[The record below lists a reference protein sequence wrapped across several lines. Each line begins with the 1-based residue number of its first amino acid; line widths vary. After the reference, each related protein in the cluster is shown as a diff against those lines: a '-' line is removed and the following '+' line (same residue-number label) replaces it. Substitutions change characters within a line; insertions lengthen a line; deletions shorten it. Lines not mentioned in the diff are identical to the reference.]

1 MATWSTKDRFP
12 DLTEV
17 DALRRHLRQKYL
29 YKKWANVARIPQA
42 MSSSTVLTPARTS
55 SEDSIQAAKRT
66 VQPFNRRSG
75 SSRSDLDSSV
85 SSVSDP
91 REEEPQKFKRLST
104 KSGLVVYDRN
114 IEDSG
119 KRHLPSLLPLA
130 TAAPARRF
138 LDEATMQSPV
148 SASPT
153 SPKKPTQHHSHAD
166 TKLNSWQY
174 FDDDDDAFFKL
185 MQSRAKEIV
194 PAVDTNPF
202 KKEPTF
208 VRERV
213 EMERSFSELQRR
225 SVALVEPERPRSIG
239 PATTISSNNPF
250 LPLVS
255 RSQPAPQ
262 PAPPQPTSFAARP
275 RATSW
280 MAPPSYSMQ
289 PLVPTTTS
297 AMNAHFMPPA
307 PPTANLY
314 HQRALEW
321 SSPDALALSRTSQ
334 RSESVP
340 HLSNR
345 NPAWH

>member
-1 MATWSTKDRFP
+1 
-12 DLTEV
+12 
-17 DALRRHLRQKYL
+17 
-29 YKKWANVARIPQA
+29 

-225 SVALVEPERPRSIG
+225 SVALVEPERSVDWTSYHHLLQQPF
-239 PATTISSNNPF
+239 PATRQPF
-250 LPLVS
+250 TASATASATTTNIVCSQTTRNVVDGTSLVLDAAARAHNHICYECALYAS
-255 RSQPAPQ
+255 RTTHRQLVP
-262 PAPPQPTSFAARP
+262 PTSTR
-275 RATSW
+275 
-280 MAPPSYSMQ
+280 M
-289 PLVPTTTS
+289 V
-297 AMNAHFMPPA
+297 
-307 PPTANLY
+307 
-314 HQRALEW
+314 
-321 SSPDALALSRTSQ
+321 LSRCTRPVQNFPTLRKRASPLQ
-334 RSESVP
+334 
-340 HLSNR
+340 
-345 NPAWH
+345 